1 MLVSNQSIKSNVKM
15 RIVLQL
21 VLWVV
26 IGFLAYLVYQSVI
39 GPVEFNKVKTRRY
52 KVAVEHLK
60 DIRNAQLAHQTVT
73 GVFQKDFNKLV
84 TFLDTAQFTLTQR
97 RDSSFTRFNE
107 ILKIDEPKDT
117 IVIDTLGY
125 ASVKDSLFKKSA
137 RYKTMN
143 TVKTDGMTAKIAMN
157 AGHVLKNDLRIQ
169 VFEAKISKDDLLND
183 QDKDLLS
190 QEKETISVDGVNGT
204 HITVGSMEEVKNTV
218 GNWPVSYD
226 SESAK

>member
-1 MLVSNQSIKSNVKM
+1 M

-39 GPVEFNKVKTRRY
+39 GPVEFNKVKKQRY

-60 DIRNAQLAHQTVT
+60 DIRNAELAHQTVT
-73 GVFQKDFNKLV
+73 GKFQKDFDKLV
-84 TFLDTAQFTLTQR
+84 AFIDTAQFTLTQR
-97 RDSSFTRFNE
+97 RDSSFTRFNK

-125 ASVKDSLFKKSA
+125 ASVKDSLFKSST

-143 TVKTDGMTAKIAMN
+143 TVNVDGMTAKVAIN
-157 AGHVLKNDLRIQ
+157 AGHVLKNELRIQ
-169 VFEAKISKDDLLND
+169 VFEAKIAKDDLLSD
-183 QDKDLLS
+183 QDKDLLF
-190 QEKETISVDGVNGT
+190 QEKETISVDGVNGA
-204 HITVGSMEEVKNTV
+204 HIVVGSMGEVKNTV

-226 SESAK
+226 TEEAAQ